1 MDDYCC
7 INSNAPF
14 NFILMC
20 GRFASY
26 KNLNKLKNIFN
37 ITNSDFNITQSYNIS
52 PGQNVNIILN
62 YKLENYLLESNWGYT
77 FINSNTQNKQIVI
90 NSRIE
95 TINSKLLFKDS
106 FLKRKCI
113 IPANGYFEWS
123 QKEGEKKPYLITLGN
138 GELIYFAGVWRKEKY
153 NDDKRRVFSIIT
165 KTANKKINEI
175 HHRMPVILNANNAQ
189 DYLETKDNNLIF
201 DNFEDVDL
209 NFSEVSKYVNNPK
222 NNDEKCLTVIN

>member
-1 MDDYCC
+1 
-7 INSNAPF
+7 
-14 NFILMC
+14 MC

-52 PGQNVNIILN
+52 PGQNVNIILS

-77 FINSNTQNKQIVI
+77 FINSNTQNKQMVI

-123 QKEGEKKPYLITLGN
+123 QKEGEKKPYLIKLDD

-165 KTANKKINEI
+165 KAANKKICN
-175 HHRMPVILNANNAQ
+175 
-189 DYLETKDNNLIF
+189 IF
-201 DNFEDVDL
+201 
-209 NFSEVSKYVNNPK
+209 
-222 NNDEKCLTVIN
+222 I

>member
-1 MDDYCC
+1 
-7 INSNAPF
+7 
-14 NFILMC
+14 MC

-52 PGQNVNIILN
+52 PGQNVNIILS

-77 FINSNTQNKQIVI
+77 FINSNTQNKQMVI

-123 QKEGEKKPYLITLGN
+123 QKEGEKKPYLIKLGD

-165 KTANKKINEI
+165 KAANKKINEI
-175 HHRMPVILNANNAQ
+175 HHRMPVVLNANNAQ

>member
-1 MDDYCC
+1 
-7 INSNAPF
+7 
-14 NFILMC
+14 MC

-37 ITNSDFNITQSYNIS
+37 ITNADFNITQSYNIS
-52 PGQNVNIILN
+52 PGQNVNIILS

-123 QKEGEKKPYLITLGN
+123 QKEGENKTYLITLGD
-138 GELIYFAGVWRKEKY
+138 GELIYFAGVWRKEKF

-165 KTANKKINEI
+165 KAANKKINEI

-209 NFSEVSKYVNNPK
+209 NFLEVSRYVNNPK
-222 NNDEKCLTVIN
+222 NNDKKCLAPIN

>member
-1 MDDYCC
+1 
-7 INSNAPF
+7 
-14 NFILMC
+14 MC

-52 PGQNVNIILN
+52 PGQNVNIILS

-123 QKEGEKKPYLITLGN
+123 QKEGEKKPYLIKLGD

-165 KTANKKINEI
+165 KAANKKINEI
-175 HHRMPVILNANNAQ
+175 HHRMPVVLNANNAQ

-222 NNDEKCLTVIN
+222 NNDEKCITTIN

>member
-1 MDDYCC
+1 
-7 INSNAPF
+7 
-14 NFILMC
+14 MC

-37 ITNSDFNITQSYNIS
+37 IYNFDFNTTKSYNIS
-52 PGQNVNIILN
+52 PGQDVNIVLN
-62 YKLENYLLESNWGYT
+62 YKFDNYLLSSNWGYN
-77 FINSNTQNKQIVI
+77 FINNKTKNNQSVI

-123 QKEGEKKPYLITLGN
+123 EKEGEKKPYYIQLGD

-153 NDDKRRVFSIIT
+153 NNDKRRVFSIIT
-165 KTANKKINEI
+165 KAANSNINKI
-175 HHRMPVILNANNAQ
+175 HHRMPLVLNANAAQ
-189 DYLETKDNNLIF
+189 DYLELKDNNLNF
-201 DNFEDVDL
+201 NNFEDVDL
-209 NFSEVSKYVNNPK
+209 KFTEVSKYVNSPK
-222 NNDEKCLTVIN
+222 NNDEKCITSLN

>member
-1 MDDYCC
+1 MG
-7 INSNAPF
+7 
-14 NFILMC
+14 

-52 PGQNVNIILN
+52 PGQNVNIILS
-62 YKLENYLLESNWGYT
+62 YKLENYLLETNWGYT
-77 FINSNTQNKQIVI
+77 FINSNNQNKQIVI

-95 TINSKLLFKDS
+95 TINSKLLFKDP

-123 QKEGEKKPYLITLGN
+123 QKRGEKKPYLIKLGD

-165 KTANKKINEI
+165 KAANKKINEI
-175 HHRMPVILNANNAQ
+175 HHRMPVVLNANNAQ

-222 NNDEKCLTVIN
+222 NNDEKCLSTIN

>member
-1 MDDYCC
+1 
-7 INSNAPF
+7 
-14 NFILMC
+14 MC

-52 PGQNVNIILN
+52 PGQNVKIILS

-77 FINSNTQNKQIVI
+77 FINSNTQNKQMVI

-123 QKEGEKKPYLITLGN
+123 QKEGEKKPYLIKLGD

-165 KTANKKINEI
+165 KAANKKINEI
-175 HHRMPVILNANNAQ
+175 HHRMPVVLNANNAQ

-209 NFSEVSKYVNNPK
+209 NLSEVSKYVNNPK
-222 NNDEKCLTVIN
+222 NNDEKCITTIN

>member
-1 MDDYCC
+1 
-7 INSNAPF
+7 
-14 NFILMC
+14 MC

-52 PGQNVNIILN
+52 PGQNVKIILS

-77 FINSNTQNKQIVI
+77 FINSNTQNKQMVI

-106 FLKRKCI
+106 FLKIKCI

-123 QKEGEKKPYLITLGN
+123 QKEGEKKPYLIQLGD

-165 KTANKKINEI
+165 KAANKKINEI
-175 HHRMPVILNANNAQ
+175 HHRMPVVLNANNAQ

-222 NNDEKCLTVIN
+222 NNDEKCITTIN

>member
-1 MDDYCC
+1 
-7 INSNAPF
+7 
-14 NFILMC
+14 MC

-52 PGQNVNIILN
+52 PGQNVNIILS
-62 YKLENYLLESNWGYT
+62 YKLENYLLESNWGFT

-113 IPANGYFEWS
+113 IPSNGYFEWS
-123 QKEGEKKPYLITLGN
+123 QKDGEKKPYLIKLGD
-138 GELIYFAGVWRKEKY
+138 GDLIYFAGVWRKEKY
-153 NDDKRRVFSIIT
+153 NDEKRRVFSIIT
-165 KTANKKINEI
+165 KAANKKINEI
-175 HHRMPVILNANNAQ
+175 HNRMPIVLNANNAQ

-209 NFSEVSKYVNNPK
+209 NFFEVSKYVNNPK
-222 NNDEKCLTVIN
+222 NNDEKCLTAIN

>member
-1 MDDYCC
+1 
-7 INSNAPF
+7 
-14 NFILMC
+14 MC

-26 KNLNKLKNIFN
+26 KNLNKLKNIFDV
-37 ITNSDFNITQSYNIS
+37 INSDFSLTQSYNIS
-52 PGQNVNIILN
+52 PGQDVNIILN
-62 YKLENYLLESNWGYT
+62 YKFENYLLSSNWGYN
-77 FINSNTQNKQIVI
+77 FINSKTQNSQSVI

-123 QKEGEKKPYLITLGN
+123 QQEGEKKPYFIKLDA

-165 KTANKKINEI
+165 KAANSKINKI
-175 HHRMPVILNANNAQ
+175 HHRMPVVLNTNNAQ
-189 DYLETKDNNLIF
+189 DYLETKDNDLIF
-201 DNFEDVDL
+201 NNYDDVDL
-209 NFSEVSKYVNNPK
+209 NFTEVSKHVNNPK
-222 NNDEKCLTVIN
+222 NNDEKCILAIN

>member
-1 MDDYCC
+1 
-7 INSNAPF
+7 
-14 NFILMC
+14 MC

-52 PGQNVNIILN
+52 PGQNVNIILS

-77 FINSNTQNKQIVI
+77 FINSNTQNKQMVI

-123 QKEGEKKPYLITLGN
+123 QKEGEKKPYLIKLGD

-165 KTANKKINEI
+165 KAANKKINQI
-175 HHRMPVILNANNAQ
+175 HHRMPVVLNANNAQ

-222 NNDEKCLTVIN
+222 NNDEKCITPIN

>member
-1 MDDYCC
+1 
-7 INSNAPF
+7 
-14 NFILMC
+14 MC
-20 GRFASY
+20 GRFTSY

-37 ITNSDFNITQSYNIS
+37 ITNSDFNISQSYNIS
-52 PGQNVNIILN
+52 PGQNVNIIMT
-62 YKLENYLLESNWGYT
+62 YKFENYLLASNWGYN
-77 FINSNTQNKQIVI
+77 FINSKTQNRQIVI

-113 IPANGYFEWS
+113 IPVNGYFEWS
-123 QKEGEKKPYLITLGN
+123 KKDGEKIPYLIKLGD

-165 KTANKKINEI
+165 KAANEKINEI
-175 HHRMPVILNANNAQ
+175 HHRMPVVLNANNAQ

-209 NFSEVSKYVNNPK
+209 SFSEVSKHVNNPK
-222 NNDEKCLTVIN
+222 NNDEKCITTIN

>member
-1 MDDYCC
+1 
-7 INSNAPF
+7 
-14 NFILMC
+14 MC

-37 ITNSDFNITQSYNIS
+37 ICNSDFSTTQSYNIS
-52 PGQNVNIILN
+52 PRQDVNIVLS
-62 YKLENYLLESNWGYT
+62 YKFDNYLLSSNWGYN
-77 FINSNTQNKQIVI
+77 FINNKTKKNQIVF

-123 QKEGEKKPYLITLGN
+123 EKEGEKKPYYIQLGD

-153 NDDKRRVFSIIT
+153 NNDKRRVFSIIT
-165 KTANKKINEI
+165 KAADSNINKI
-175 HHRMPVILNANNAQ
+175 HHRMPLVLNANTAQ
-189 DYLETKDNNLIF
+189 DYLELKDDNLNLN
-201 DNFEDVDL
+201 NFEDVDL
-209 NFSEVSKYVNNPK
+209 KFTEVSKYVNSPK
-222 NNDEKCLTVIN
+222 NNDEKCITRIN

>member
-1 MDDYCC
+1 
-7 INSNAPF
+7 
-14 NFILMC
+14 MC

-26 KNLNKLKNIFN
+26 KNLNKLKKIFN

-52 PGQNVNIILN
+52 PGQNVNIILS

-77 FINSNTQNKQIVI
+77 FINSNTQNKQMVI

-106 FLKRKCI
+106 FLKRKCV

-123 QKEGEKKPYLITLGN
+123 QKEGEKKPYLIQLGC

-165 KTANKKINEI
+165 KAANKKINEI
-175 HHRMPVILNANNAQ
+175 HQRMPVVLNANNAQ
-189 DYLETKDNNLIF
+189 DYLETTDNNLIF

-222 NNDEKCLTVIN
+222 NNDEKCITTIN

>member
-1 MDDYCC
+1 
-7 INSNAPF
+7 
-14 NFILMC
+14 MC

-37 ITNSDFNITQSYNIS
+37 ITNSDFNITESYNIS
-52 PGQNVNIILN
+52 PGQKVNIILS
-62 YKLENYLLESNWGYT
+62 YKLENYLLASNWGYN
-77 FINSNTQNKQIVI
+77 FINSKTQNKQIVI

-123 QKEGEKKPYLITLGN
+123 QKEGEKKPYLIKLDD

-153 NDDKRRVFSIIT
+153 NDEKRRVFSIIT
-165 KTANKKINEI
+165 KAANKKINEI
-175 HHRMPVILNANNAQ
+175 HHRMPVVLNANNAQ

-222 NNDEKCLTVIN
+222 NNDEKCITTIN

>member
-1 MDDYCC
+1 
-7 INSNAPF
+7 
-14 NFILMC
+14 MC

-37 ITNSDFNITQSYNIS
+37 ICNTDFSTTQSYNIS
-52 PGQNVNIILN
+52 PGQDVNIVLN
-62 YKLENYLLESNWGYT
+62 YKFENYLLSSNWGYN
-77 FINSNTQNKQIVI
+77 FINNKTKNNQSVI

-123 QKEGEKKPYLITLGN
+123 EKKGKKKPYYIQLGD

-153 NDDKRRVFSIIT
+153 NNDKRRVFSIIT
-165 KTANKKINEI
+165 KAADTNIKKI
-175 HHRMPVILNANNAQ
+175 HHRMPLVLNANAAQ
-189 DYLETKDNNLIF
+189 DYLELKDNNLNLN
-201 DNFEDVDL
+201 NFEDVDL
-209 NFSEVSKYVNNPK
+209 KFTEVSKYVNSPK
-222 NNDEKCLTVIN
+222 NNDEKCITRIN

>member
-1 MDDYCC
+1 
-7 INSNAPF
+7 
-14 NFILMC
+14 MC

-37 ITNSDFNITQSYNIS
+37 ICNSDFSTTKSYNIS
-52 PGQNVNIILN
+52 PGQDVNIVLN
-62 YKLENYLLESNWGYT
+62 YKFDNFLLSSNWGYN
-77 FINSNTQNKQIVI
+77 FINSNTKKNQSVI

-123 QKEGEKKPYLITLGN
+123 EKEGEKKPYYIQLGD

-153 NDDKRRVFSIIT
+153 NNDKRRVFSIIT
-165 KTANKKINEI
+165 KAANSNVNKI
-175 HHRMPVILNANNAQ
+175 HHRMPLVLNANAAQ
-189 DYLETKDNNLIF
+189 DYLELKDDNLNLN
-201 DNFEDVDL
+201 NFEDIDL
-209 NFSEVSKYVNNPK
+209 KFTEVSKYVNSPK
-222 NNDEKCLTVIN
+222 NNDEKCITRIN

>member
-1 MDDYCC
+1 
-7 INSNAPF
+7 
-14 NFILMC
+14 MC

-52 PGQNVNIILN
+52 PGQNVNIILS

-77 FINSNTQNKQIVI
+77 FINSNNQNKQIVI

-123 QKEGEKKPYLITLGN
+123 EKEGEKKPYYIQLGD

-153 NDDKRRVFSIIT
+153 NNDKRRVFSIIT
-165 KTANKKINEI
+165 KAADSNINKI
-175 HHRMPVILNANNAQ
+175 HHRMPLVLNANAAQ
-189 DYLETKDNNLIF
+189 DYLELKDDNLNLN
-201 DNFEDVDL
+201 NFEDVDL
-209 NFSEVSKYVNNPK
+209 KFTEVSKYVNSPK
-222 NNDEKCLTVIN
+222 NNDEKCITRIN

>member
-1 MDDYCC
+1 
-7 INSNAPF
+7 
-14 NFILMC
+14 MC

-37 ITNSDFNITQSYNIS
+37 ITNSDFNITKSYNIS
-52 PGQNVNIILN
+52 PGQNVNIILS
-62 YKLENYLLESNWGYT
+62 YKLENYLLASNWGYN
-77 FINSNTQNKQIVI
+77 FINNKTQNKQIGI

-123 QKEGEKKPYLITLGN
+123 QKEGEKKPYLIKLDD

-153 NDDKRRVFSIIT
+153 NDEKRRVFSIIT
-165 KTANKKINEI
+165 KAANKKINEI
-175 HHRMPVILNANNAQ
+175 HHRMPVVLNANNAQ

-209 NFSEVSKYVNNPK
+209 SFSEVSKYVNNPK
-222 NNDEKCLTVIN
+222 NNDEKCITTIN

>member
-1 MDDYCC
+1 
-7 INSNAPF
+7 
-14 NFILMC
+14 MC

-37 ITNSDFNITQSYNIS
+37 IINSDFNITQSYNIS
-52 PGQNVNIILN
+52 PGQNVNIILS

-77 FINSNTQNKQIVI
+77 FINSNNQNKQIVI

-123 QKEGEKKPYLITLGN
+123 QKEGEKKPYLIKLGD

-165 KTANKKINEI
+165 KAANLNINKI
-175 HHRMPVILNANNAQ
+175 HHRMPVVLNANAAQ
-189 DYLETKDNNLIF
+189 DYLELKDDNLNF
-201 DNFEDVDL
+201 NNFEDVDL
-209 NFSEVSKYVNNPK
+209 KFTEVSKYVNSPK
-222 NNDEKCLTVIN
+222 NNDERCIATIN

>member
-1 MDDYCC
+1 
-7 INSNAPF
+7 
-14 NFILMC
+14 MC

-37 ITNSDFNITQSYNIS
+37 VINSDFNLTQSYNIS
-52 PGQNVNIILN
+52 PGQDVNIILS
-62 YKLENYLLESNWGYT
+62 YKFENYLLSSNWGYN
-77 FINSNTQNKQIVI
+77 FINSKTHNNQSVI

-123 QKEGEKKPYLITLGN
+123 QQGGEKKPYYIQLGA

-153 NDDKRRVFSIIT
+153 NEDKRRVFSIIT
-165 KTANKKINEI
+165 KVANSNINKI
-175 HHRMPVILNANNAQ
+175 HHRMPVVLNANSAQ
-189 DYLETKDNNLIF
+189 DYLELNNKDLNFN
-201 DNFEDVDL
+201 NFEDVNL
-209 NFSEVSKYVNNPK
+209 RVNEVSKYVNSPK
-222 NNDEKCLTVIN
+222 NNDEKCIEVIN

>member
-1 MDDYCC
+1 
-7 INSNAPF
+7 
-14 NFILMC
+14 MC

-26 KNLNKLKNIFN
+26 KNLNKLKKIFN
-37 ITNSDFNITQSYNIS
+37 VINSDFNLTQSYNIS
-52 PGQNVNIILN
+52 PGQDVNIILN
-62 YKLENYLLESNWGYT
+62 YKFENYLLSSNWGYN
-77 FINSNTQNKQIVI
+77 FINSKTQNNQSVI

-123 QKEGEKKPYLITLGN
+123 QQEEEKKPYFIQLGA

-165 KTANKKINEI
+165 KAANSKINKI
-175 HHRMPVILNANNAQ
+175 HHRMPVVLNTNNAQ
-189 DYLETKDNNLIF
+189 DYLETKDNDLIF
-201 DNFEDVDL
+201 NNYEDVDL
-209 NFSEVSKYVNNPK
+209 NITEVSKYVNNPK
-222 NNDEKCLTVIN
+222 NNDEKCIATIN

>member
-1 MDDYCC
+1 
-7 INSNAPF
+7 
-14 NFILMC
+14 MC

-37 ITNSDFNITQSYNIS
+37 ITNSDYNITQSYNIS
-52 PGQNVNIILN
+52 PGQNVNIILS
-62 YKLENYLLESNWGYT
+62 YKSENYLLESNWGYT

-123 QKEGEKKPYLITLGN
+123 QKEGQKKPYLIKLGD

-153 NDDKRRVFSIIT
+153 NDDNRRVFSIIT
-165 KTANKKINEI
+165 KFLFKKSFLQN
-175 HHRMPVILNANNAQ
+175 
-189 DYLETKDNNLIF
+189 
-201 DNFEDVDL
+201 
-209 NFSEVSKYVNNPK
+209 
-222 NNDEKCLTVIN
+222 

>member
-1 MDDYCC
+1 
-7 INSNAPF
+7 
-14 NFILMC
+14 MC

-37 ITNSDFNITQSYNIS
+37 ICNSDFSTTQSYNIS

-62 YKLENYLLESNWGYT
+62 YQSDNYLLSSNWGYN
-77 FINSNTQNKQIVI
+77 FINSKTKNSQSVI

-123 QKEGEKKPYLITLGN
+123 EKEGEKKPYYIQLGD

-153 NDDKRRVFSIIT
+153 NNDKRRVFSIIT
-165 KTANKKINEI
+165 KAADSNINKI
-175 HHRMPVILNANNAQ
+175 HHRMPVVLNANAAQ
-189 DYLETKDNNLIF
+189 DYLELKGDNLNF
-201 DNFEDVDL
+201 NNFEDVDL
-209 NFSEVSKYVNNPK
+209 KFTEVSKYVNSPK
-222 NNDEKCLTVIN
+222 NNDEKCITRIN

>member
-1 MDDYCC
+1 
-7 INSNAPF
+7 
-14 NFILMC
+14 MC

-52 PGQNVNIILN
+52 PGQNVNIILS
-62 YKLENYLLESNWGYT
+62 YKLENYLLETNWGYT
-77 FINSNTQNKQIVI
+77 FINSNNQNKQIVI

-113 IPANGYFEWS
+113 IPSNGYFEWS
-123 QKEGEKKPYLITLGN
+123 QKEGEKKPYLIKLGD

-165 KTANKKINEI
+165 KAANKKINEI
-175 HHRMPVILNANNAQ
+175 HHRMPVVLNANNAQ
-189 DYLETKDNNLIF
+189 DYLETMDNNLIF

-209 NFSEVSKYVNNPK
+209 NFLEVSKYVNNPK

>member
-1 MDDYCC
+1 
-7 INSNAPF
+7 
-14 NFILMC
+14 MC

-26 KNLNKLKNIFN
+26 KNLNKLKNIFDV
-37 ITNSDFNITQSYNIS
+37 INSDFNITQSYNVS
-52 PGQNVNIILN
+52 PGQDVNIILS
-62 YKLENYLLESNWGYT
+62 YKFENYLLSSNWGYN
-77 FINSNTQNKQIVI
+77 FINSKTQNNQSVI

-123 QKEGEKKPYLITLGN
+123 QQEGEKKPYFIQLGA

-165 KTANKKINEI
+165 KAANSKINKI
-175 HHRMPVILNANNAQ
+175 HHRMPVVLNTNNAQ
-189 DYLETKDNNLIF
+189 DYLETKDNDLIF
-201 DNFEDVDL
+201 NNYDDVDL
-209 NFSEVSKYVNNPK
+209 NFTEVSK
-222 NNDEKCLTVIN
+222 LSLIHI